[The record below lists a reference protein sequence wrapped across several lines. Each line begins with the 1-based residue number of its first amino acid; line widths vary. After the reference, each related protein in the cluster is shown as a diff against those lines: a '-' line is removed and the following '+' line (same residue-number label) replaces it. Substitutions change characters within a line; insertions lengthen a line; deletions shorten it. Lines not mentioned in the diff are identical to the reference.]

1 MFAPIGRDQHAK
13 QCSKTTTCLCDDG
26 VQQRSLTQHVRGGH
40 DLTGVHGGH
49 ESLRLSLEGVPAGL
63 LHSSDQLT
71 GDWPVAVGGGGD
83 LWPASGVA
91 LPRCCALRPCRRLAA
106 SFHVT
111 FRRSLVARGVLFY
124 GVLALRRGSGLDV
137 PPLHREANSHQG
149 LLAHGP
155 RQSRQLEAADDA
167 VVKISQRRSF
177 AGFVS
182 AAQTL
187 PHRRPLVSLH
197 AVQQD
202 VRTVPG
208 DTDIDSEEVSVVLH
222 LFVCVYEALRSS
234 ALPYS
239 HECI

>member
-1 MFAPIGRDQHAK
+1 MFATISRDQHTK
-13 QCSKTTTCLCDDG
+13 QPSKTTTCSCDDG

-49 ESLRLSLEGVPAGL
+49 ESLRPSLEGVPAGL

-71 GDWPVAVGGGGD
+71 GDWPVAVGGGGN
-83 LWPASGVA
+83 LRPASGVA
-91 LPRCCALRPCRRLAA
+91 LPLCCALHAA

-111 FRRSLVARGVLFY
+111 FRRSLVARGVLLY
-124 GVLALRRGSGLDV
+124 GVLVLRRGSGPDV
-137 PPLHREANSHQG
+137 PPPHGEANSHQG

-167 VVKISQRRSF
+167 VVKVSQRRRF

-187 PHRRPLVSLH
+187 PHRRPPVSLH

-202 VRTVPG
+202 VRPVPG
-208 DTDIDSEEVSVVLH
+208 DTDIDSEEVS
-222 LFVCVYEALRSS
+222 A
-234 ALPYS
+234 AS
-239 HECI
+239 HDCI